1 MASASR
7 SQLDQSSINITF
19 PSRTRYQNQIQAHN
33 QHHWELNKFGQLTDQ
48 EIGSVQDFTC
58 SRCYPPNSYVLKAT
72 TQFTNFWEHWFTV
85 IYQPRSGNALTAQYF
100 DEALTASN
108 EQDQT
113 VALARL
119 LLTVRFK
126 HFPIEGCFEI
136 LKEICKAW
144 DTTEGFSKM
153 EALHIQ
159 SPFMSGTEPDLIS
172 LQDQEDEENLFTEGL
187 SINPTQSPVDDS
199 FSTTRSQF
207 SIHRRIDSSSS
218 LLDNDDINLDD
229 NINKGTPG
237 HHNFKPLSRKGKNP
251 ENPITFSHNTSTPD
265 TASTLRSTPLKSILK
280 TPSVPKIGR
289 ASCRE
294 R

>member
-1 MASASR
+1 MASTSR

-58 SRCYPPNSYVLKAT
+58 SRCYPPSSYVLKAT

-159 SPFMSGTEPDLIS
+159 SPYMSSTEPNLIS
-172 LQDQEDEENLFTEGL
+172 LQDQEDGENLFTKEESNFNETEEIIVIGKNQGGYQSTNITSTSQCQEEQEDVVQRSYSRLNIEGL
-187 SINPTQSPVDDS
+187 SINP
-199 FSTTRSQF
+199 
-207 SIHRRIDSSSS
+207 I
-218 LLDNDDINLDD
+218 
-229 NINKGTPG
+229 
-237 HHNFKPLSRKGKNP
+237 
-251 ENPITFSHNTSTPD
+251 
-265 TASTLRSTPLKSILK
+265 
-280 TPSVPKIGR
+280 
-289 ASCRE
+289 
-294 R
+294 